1 MTDFIAPQ
9 PPAVPAETKFK
20 RIGGNYPHINATR
33 VKKLALEVAKQTRA
47 KGFNRVSSSFLDFVE
62 ATVKNAIIS
71 RVKQQ
76 PSVGKTLT

>member
-1 MTDFIAPQ
+1 M
-9 PPAVPAETKFK
+9 
-20 RIGGNYPHINATR
+20 
-33 VKKLALEVAKQTRA
+33 EVAKQTRA